1 MPKLK
6 KTGRPKTGNRT
17 ITVRLLPE
25 TRAKLKR
32 AVAASGEK
40 NKSVYIEKML
50 LERFKKGGGQ

>member
-1 MPKLK
+1 MHKAK
-6 KTGRPKTGNRT
+6 KTGRPKTVKET

-25 TRAKLKR
+25 TKAKLKR

-50 LERFKKGGGQ
+50 LDRFKQGDVE

>member
-1 MPKLK
+1 MHKAK
-6 KTGRPKTGNRT
+6 KTGRPKTGKET

-25 TRAKLKR
+25 TKAKLKR

-50 LERFKKGGGQ
+50 LDRFKQGDVE